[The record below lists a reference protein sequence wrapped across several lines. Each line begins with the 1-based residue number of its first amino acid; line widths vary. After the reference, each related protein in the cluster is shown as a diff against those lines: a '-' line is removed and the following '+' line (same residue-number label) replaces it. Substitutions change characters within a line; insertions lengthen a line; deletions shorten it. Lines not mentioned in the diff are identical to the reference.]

1 MLTLHDN
8 PVTQADDSVVIVKL
22 HKKEQDFYIF
32 LTIIVAF
39 YEKK

>member
-8 PVTQADDSVVIVKL
+8 PVTQADDSVVIVKV